1 MLEVNAREG
10 EAAMRRKEFG
20 ITEEAEIHEFL
31 QEMSFGFL
39 GTVGEDG
46 WSRVT
51 PLNFVYDGAYFYF
64 HGSLAGEKMKH
75 LARDPHVSFTVA
87 KEYAIIP
94 SYFTDPKLAC
104 PASAYFKSVMVRGR
118 VEKVDDPAEKARA
131 FTLFMEKLQPEGGY
145 APITPEDPDYAGQL
159 KAVALCRIVPETVSA
174 KFKFG
179 QNLKEPAR
187 TAVTSG
193 LAKRDGELDAETIAN
208 MKKYCP
214 AHREN

>member
-1 MLEVNAREG
+1 
-10 EAAMRRKEFG
+10 MRRKEFG
-20 ITEEAEIHEFL
+20 ITEEDEIRVFM

-51 PLNFVYDGAYFYF
+51 PLNYVYDGTNFYF

-75 LARDPHVSFTVA
+75 IARDPRVSFTVA

-118 VEKVDDPAEKARA
+118 VEKVDDLEEKAQA
-131 FTLFMEKLQPEGGY
+131 FALFMEKLQPEGGY
-145 APITPEDPDYAGQL
+145 APITPGDPDYAGQL
-159 KAVALCRIVPETVSA
+159 KAVALCRIVPEEISA

-179 QNLKEPAR
+179 QNLKEPKLS
-187 TAVTSG
+187 AVISG
-193 LAKRDGELDAETIAN
+193 LKQRDGEFDAETIAN

>member
-1 MLEVNAREG
+1 
-10 EAAMRRKEFG
+10 MRRKEFS
-20 ITEEAEIHEFL
+20 IEEEAEITSFL
-31 QEMSFGFL
+31 QEMTFGFL
-39 GTVGEDG
+39 GTVDKEG

-51 PLNFVYDGAYFYF
+51 PLNFVYDGTCFYF

-75 LARDPHVSFTVA
+75 LAHDPRVSFTVA

-104 PASAYFKSVMVRGR
+104 PASAYFKSVMVRGQ
-118 VEKVDDPAEKARA
+118 VEKVDDLAEKARV

-145 APITPEDPDYAGQL
+145 APIVPTDSDYAGQL
-159 KAVALCRIVPETVSA
+159 KAVALLRIVPENISA

-179 QNLKEPAR
+179 QKAKEPSFSQIIA
-187 TAVTSG
+187 G
-193 LAKRDGELDAETIAN
+193 LEQRDKELDQKTIDL

-214 AHREN
+214 AHRNK

>member
-1 MLEVNAREG
+1 
-10 EAAMRRKEFG
+10 MRRKEFRM
-20 ITEEAEIHEFL
+20 TEEAEIHEFL

-39 GTVGEDG
+39 GTVGKDG

-51 PLNFVYDGAYFYF
+51 PLNFVYDGKHFYF
-64 HGSLAGEKMKH
+64 HGSLAGEKMKQITQ
-75 LARDPHVSFTVA
+75 DPRVSFTVA

-104 PASAYFKSVMVRGR
+104 PASSYFKSVMVRGR
-118 VEKVDDPAEKARA
+118 VERVDDLEEKAHA

-159 KAVALCRIVPETVSA
+159 KAVALCRIVPEAISA

-179 QNLKEPAR
+179 QNLKEPNR

-193 LAKRDGELDAETIAN
+193 LKQRGNELDAETIAL
-208 MKKYCP
+208 MQKYCP
-214 AHREN
+214 AHPEK

>member
-1 MLEVNAREG
+1 
-10 EAAMRRKEFG
+10 MRRREFG
-20 ITEEAEIHEFL
+20 ITEDTEIRDFL

-51 PLNFVYDGAYFYF
+51 PLNFVYDGEYFYF

-75 LARDPHVSFTVA
+75 LTRDSRVSFTVA

-94 SYFTDPKLAC
+94 SYFTDPKMAC

-118 VEKVDDPAEKARA
+118 VEKVDDLEEKARV

-145 APITPEDPDYAGQL
+145 APITPDDPAYAGEL
-159 KAVALCRIVPETVSA
+159 KAVALCRIVPEAISA

-179 QNLKEPAR
+179 QNLKEPKLS
-187 TAVTSG
+187 AVTSG
-193 LAKRDGELDAETIAN
+193 LEQRGGELDAETIAL

>member
-1 MLEVNAREG
+1 
-10 EAAMRRKEFG
+10 MRRKEFSM
-20 ITEEAEIHEFL
+20 TEEAEITSFL
-31 QEMSFGFL
+31 QEMTFGFL
-39 GTVGEDG
+39 GTVDKEG

-51 PLNFVYDGAYFYF
+51 PLNFVYDGACFYF

-75 LARDPHVSFTVA
+75 LAHDPRVSFTVA

-118 VEKVDDPAEKARA
+118 VEKVDDLPEKARV

-145 APITPEDPDYAGQL
+145 APIVPTDADYAGQL
-159 KAVALCRIVPETVSA
+159 KAVALLRIVPEDISA

-179 QNLKEPAR
+179 QNVKEPSFSHI
-187 TAVTSG
+187 TTG
-193 LAKRDGELDAETIAN
+193 LKQRDQELDQKTIDL
-208 MKKYCP
+208 MKQYCP
-214 AHREN
+214 AHSGQID

>member
-1 MLEVNAREG
+1 
-10 EAAMRRKEFG
+10 MRRNEFDM
-20 ITEEAEIHEFL
+20 TEENEIREFL
-31 QEMSFGFL
+31 REMSFGFL

-51 PLNFVYDGAYFYF
+51 PLNFVYDGKHFYF

-75 LARDPHVSFTVA
+75 LARDPRVSFTVA

-118 VEKVDDPAEKARA
+118 VEKVDDPEEKARA

-159 KAVALCRIVPETVSA
+159 KAVALCRIVPEAIRA

-179 QNLKEPAR
+179 QNLKEPMLS
-187 TAVTSG
+187 AVTSG
-193 LAKRDGELDAETIAN
+193 LERRDGELDAETIAS

-214 AHREN
+214 AHREK

>member
-1 MLEVNAREG
+1 
-10 EAAMRRKEFG
+10 MRRKEFG
-20 ITEEAEIHEFL
+20 IMEEAEIREFL
-31 QEMSFGFL
+31 HEMSFGFL

-51 PLNFVYDGAYFYF
+51 PLNFVYDGANFYF

-75 LARDPHVSFTVA
+75 LARDPRVSFTVA

-104 PASAYFKSVMVRGR
+104 PASAYFKSVMVRGQ
-118 VEKVDDPAEKARA
+118 VEKVEDLEEKAQA
-131 FTLFMEKLQPEGGY
+131 FALFMEKLQPEGGY

-159 KAVALCRIVPETVSA
+159 KAVALCRIVPAEISA

-179 QNLKEPAR
+179 QNLKEPNLS
-187 TAVTSG
+187 AVLSG
-193 LAKRDGELDAETIAN
+193 LEQRDGEFDAETIAN

-214 AHREN
+214 AHREK